1 MQLIFHPKTLE
12 YQGTLGNPQ
21 RLIYAYDFLK
31 NKYNFIKPE
40 EKIKEPTVH
49 TKELIRKVK
58 ERDFYEPD
66 SPAYENIY
74 DYAILAVN
82 GAIKAQEIQG
92 FSLIEPPGH
101 HAGKDFLGGFCY
113 FNNIAEAIQRSKL
126 KTLILD
132 IDGHHGNGTQDIF
145 ENNRDVFYI
154 SLHRSPLY
162 PWTGLEC
169 GDNFLN
175 VPLQADCGEQIY
187 IETLNQVIQKGREN
201 FSFEQIAVSAGFD
214 TYQGDLASLGL
225 KEGSYYKIG
234 KLIKKIAKETNS
246 KTFAVLE
253 GGYSKKLGSLIEE
266 FVKGFEVG
274 KNKEDRRG

>member
-1 MQLIFHPKTLE
+1 MKYMQLIFHPKALE

-21 RLIYAYDFLK
+21 RLIYAHDFLK
-31 NKYNFIKPE
+31 NRYNFIKP
-40 EKIKEPTVH
+40 KIKVRKPTVH

-101 HAGKDFLGGFCY
+101 HAGKNFLGGFCY
-113 FNNIAEAIQRSKL
+113 FNNIAEAIAQSKL

-132 IDGHHGNGTQDIF
+132 IDGHHGNGTQNIFKDNKDIL
-145 ENNRDVFYI
+145 YI

-162 PWTGLEC
+162 PGTGLES
-169 GDNFLN
+169 GGNFLN
-175 VPLQADCGEQIY
+175 YPLPFDCGEKIY
-187 IETLNQVIQKGREN
+187 LKALEKSIKKSREN
-201 FSFEQIAVSAGFD
+201 FSFEQIAISAGFD

-225 KEGSYYKIG
+225 KEESYYKTG
-234 KLIKKIAKETNS
+234 KIIKQLAKETNS

-253 GGYSKKLGSLIEE
+253 GGYSKKLGVLIEQ
-266 FVKGFEVG
+266 FIKGV
-274 KNKEDRRG
+274 RG

>member
-1 MQLIFHPKTLE
+1 MQLIFHPKILD

-21 RLIYAYDFLK
+21 RLIYAYDYLK
-31 NKYNFIKPE
+31 KKFSFIKPE
-40 EKIKEPTVH
+40 IKIKEPSVH
-49 TKELIRKVK
+49 TKELIKKVK
-58 ERDFYEPD
+58 QRDFYNPD

-101 HAGKDFLGGFCY
+101 HAGKNFLGGFCY
-113 FNNIAEAIQRSKL
+113 FNNIAEAIQQSKL

-145 ENNRDVFYI
+145 EGNKDVFYI

-162 PWTGLEC
+162 PGTGLESQK
-169 GDNFLN
+169 NYLN
-175 VPLQADCGEQIY
+175 YPLPFDCGKEIY
-187 IETLNQVIQKGREN
+187 IEVLKKAIKKSLTK
-201 FSFEQIAVSAGFD
+201 FKPEQIAVSAGFD

-225 KEGSYYKIG
+225 KETTYFKIG
-234 KLIKKIAKETNS
+234 KIIKQVSKQTNS
-246 KTFAVLE
+246 KVFAVLE
-253 GGYSKKLGSLIEE
+253 GGYSKRLGVLIEE
-266 FVKGFEVG
+266 FVKGFEL
-274 KNKEDRRG
+274 KN